1 MQKQIQK
8 YFDQA
13 KDTYKQEAHIQ
24 KIVAREC
31 LQFVSKN
38 HFDWVLEIGAGGG
51 LLTEAATSRLKSKHY
66 VAIDLSLAMLKTI
79 QKKDLIQIQADGERL
94 PFKPESFDLLLS
106 SSTMQWYQKGVHSIA
121 ENLKFLK
128 KNGQFALAFFVRG
141 TFRELAY
148 ASEVT
153 GFGSVYP
160 LDAARTYIDFF
171 SRLNINFEAS
181 QKTYTIYYPS
191 VRDFLQSHKKT
202 GARYTRQKKALSKKR
217 YLDFCKIYTRT
228 FGERG
233 KIPVTYEVLYLWG
246 KV

>member
-13 KDTYKQEAHIQ
+13 KDTYKQEARIQ
-24 KIVAREC
+24 KIVAKEC
-31 LQFVSKN
+31 LELLNRNDFER
-38 HFDWVLEIGAGGG
+38 VLEIGAGGG
-51 LLTEAATSRLKSKHY
+51 LLTEAAKNRLKSKHY
-66 VAIDLSLAMLKTI
+66 VAVDLSLSMLKTI
-79 QKKDLIQIQADGERL
+79 QETDVVRIQADGERL
-94 PFKPESFDLLLS
+94 PFKPGSFDLLLS
-106 SSTMQWYQKGVHSIA
+106 SSTMQWYQKGVQSIA
-121 ENLKFLK
+121 ENLTYLK

-160 LDAARTYIDFF
+160 LARAQTYTDFF
-171 SRLNINFEAS
+171 SRLNINFDTCK
-181 QKTYTIYYPS
+181 KTYTLYYPS
-191 VRDFLQSHKKT
+191 VREFLQSHKKT

-228 FGERG
+228 FGEKG
-233 KIPVTYEVLYLWG
+233 KIPVTYVVLYLWG
-246 KV
+246 GV

>member
-13 KDTYKQEAHIQ
+13 KDTYKQEARIQ
-24 KIVAREC
+24 KIVAKEC
-31 LQFVSKN
+31 LELLNRNDFG
-38 HFDWVLEIGAGGG
+38 WILEIGAGGG
-51 LLTEAATSRLKSKHY
+51 LLTEAAKSRLKSRYY
-66 VAIDLSLAMLKTI
+66 VAVDLSLAMLKGI
-79 QKKDLIQIQADGERL
+79 QERDVVQIQADGERL
-94 PFKPESFDLLLS
+94 PFKPGSFDLLLS
-106 SSTMQWYQKGVHSIA
+106 SSTMQWYQKGVQSIA
-121 ENLKFLK
+121 ENLTYLK

-141 TFRELAY
+141 TFKELAY

-160 LDAARTYIDFF
+160 LAQAKTYIDFF
-171 SRLNINFEAS
+171 SRLNINFDTCK
-181 QKTYTIYYPS
+181 KTYTIYYPS

-228 FGERG
+228 FGEEG
-233 KIPVTYEVLYLWG
+233 KIPVTYVVLYLWG
-246 KV
+246 GV